1 MSTIIIEKSGGMFQC
16 KTVIG
21 DTISTGVLFGKDSD
35 KYNELIAKG
44 CKVELLPQ
52 DEKDAYEDEQVK
64 AGIISEISILEA
76 KVTPRRA
83 REAMLTGDYSFIQG
97 VEDQIKALSV
107 RKDDKA

>member
-1 MSTIIIEKSGGMFQC
+1 MKYTNPEHTMVEVDEVRGYVTDLIRLNYLKESDVIEPYVEPLPSAA
-16 KTVIG
+16 
-21 DTISTGVLFGKDSD
+21 D
-35 KYNELIAKG
+35 K
-44 CKVELLPQ
+44 
-52 DEKDAYEDEQVK
+52 
-64 AGIISEISILEA
+64 ISELEA